1 MKRFTLIIDG
11 HNFFF
16 RSLWSCFRQGRSK
29 VLTTQK
35 DMDSYEKKLM
45 VDFCSTVKSVSS
57 IITDIVF
64 VRDSHSWRK
73 DLLLQQEYKG
83 NRKKIQDNIDKT
95 GFVSATNNF
104 VETLKSVGVK
114 VSQAERSEGDDLI
127 YAWSEKLFNEGKSS
141 LILSTDRDLNQL
153 VKCVNDVH
161 IVQYSPM
168 SDKLFVSDG
177 TEHMI
182 SELMNRPVPTQ
193 ENLFNEVFAIS
204 IENDPFERFL
214 ENVSVE
220 TVDSEKVRFSKIV
233 GGDVSDNIYSVYYK
247 PGNGTTRGRGIGPKT
262 VEKIYDEF
270 RKRLGCDFDY
280 HIYGQEDSM
289 KLLCNVIYDVVKIND
304 EEFTRRMLFE
314 NIKTNVSLVSLT
326 DETIPADV
334 MESMDANILNE
345 SSKSPVI
352 LSRITK
358 DGLFSKSRFKDY
370 KLSIQVKSNVLKN
383 VDDDGDMSFIKG

>member
-45 VDFCSTVKSVSS
+45 VDFCSTIKSVSS

-95 GFVSATNNF
+95 GFVSVTNNF

-182 SELMNRPVPTQ
+182 SELKNRPVPTQ

-345 SSKSPVI
+345 SSKSPAI

>member
-95 GFVSATNNF
+95 GFVSVTNNF

-182 SELMNRPVPTQ
+182 SELKNRPVPTQ

-270 RKRLGCDFDY
+270 RKRLGCDFEY

>member
-182 SELMNRPVPTQ
+182 SELKNRPVPTQ

-247 PGNGTTRGRGIGPKT
+247 PGNGATRGRGIGPKT

>member
-182 SELMNRPVPTQ
+182 SELKNRPVPTQ

-247 PGNGTTRGRGIGPKT
+247 PGNETTRGRGIGPKT
-262 VEKIYDEF
+262 VDKIYDEF

-345 SSKSPVI
+345 SSKSPAI

>member
-182 SELMNRPVPTQ
+182 SELKNRPVPTQ

-334 MESMDANILNE
+334 MESMDVNILNE

>member
-95 GFVSATNNF
+95 GFVSVTNNF

-182 SELMNRPVPTQ
+182 SELKNRPVPTQ

-270 RKRLGCDFDY
+270 RKRLGCDFEY

-345 SSKSPVI
+345 SSKSPAI